1 MFHNSPIPRTES
13 RCRASQ
19 ECCSMTKKLVHP
31 THNAL
36 VTFTW
41 RVLPR
46 IFGQEGS
53 QVQSF
58 LFLLKK
64 TVLTHISC
72 RDGATVNTIFSLS
85 SEIAG
90 FTSSLAKPV
99 HGSVPLVMQRFDSLS
114 KFVTKHTRLDRDDD
128 ARSSYN
134 LNTRYCD
141 SSSPSQVSGQKNPAQ
156 RPLISFCRR
165 RREKLCTATLPWR
178 SKIGTRWR
186 DEDVQLQF
194 KLNPRNHPV
203 SRTGV
208 SILMLVDM
216 KAALSHALERTL
228 MLALARPARY
238 TQVCLRGSH
247 AHAHL
252 HGEFGTGLAFRQ
264 RIMCHTHVASN
275 EKNFRLQQKNM
286 HLHASS
292 PSTPAPPDHSTTH
305 MFSTCPT
312 MNLRNLQHP
321 SSLSWHLHARTCLL
335 RKPLRALSFMRS
347 SVPTQPFPLY
357 TRPTNDASTSKRRR
371 RDRHNNRWAKAER
384 SRLDSSRR
392 AFYFGAQAQ

>member
-1 MFHNSPIPRTES
+1 
-13 RCRASQ
+13 
-19 ECCSMTKKLVHP
+19 
-31 THNAL
+31 
-36 VTFTW
+36 
-41 RVLPR
+41 
-46 IFGQEGS
+46 
-53 QVQSF
+53 
-58 LFLLKK
+58 
-64 TVLTHISC
+64 
-72 RDGATVNTIFSLS
+72 
-85 SEIAG
+85 
-90 FTSSLAKPV
+90 
-99 HGSVPLVMQRFDSLS
+99 MQRFDSLS
-114 KFVTKHTRLDRDDD
+114 KHVTKHTRLDCDDD

-156 RPLISFCRR
+156 RPLISFCWR

-186 DEDVQLQF
+186 DEDVQLRF

-264 RIMCHTHVASN
+264 RIMCHTHVVSN
-275 EKNFRLQQKNM
+275 EKNFRLQQK
-286 HLHASS
+286 
-292 PSTPAPPDHSTTH
+292 
-305 MFSTCPT
+305 
-312 MNLRNLQHP
+312 
-321 SSLSWHLHARTCLL
+321 TCLSMP
-335 RKPLRALSFMRS
+335 PLPRPLHH
-347 SVPTQPFPLY
+347 PTTQPPICFP
-357 TRPTNDASTSKRRR
+357 PV
-371 RDRHNNRWAKAER
+371 
-384 SRLDSSRR
+384 
-392 AFYFGAQAQ
+392 QP

>member
-1 MFHNSPIPRTES
+1 MLQHDKKTRPSYSQRVGHLHVARTS
-13 RCRASQ
+13 TYLRTRRFPSA
-19 ECCSMTKKLVHP
+19 V
-31 THNAL
+31 
-36 VTFTW
+36 V
-41 RVLPR
+41 
-46 IFGQEGS
+46 
-53 QVQSF
+53 SF
-58 LFLLKK
+58 SFEK

-72 RDGATVNTIFSLS
+72 RDGATVNTVFSLS

-99 HGSVPLVMQRFDSLS
+99 HASVPLVMQRFDSLS
-114 KFVTKHTRLDRDDD
+114 KHVTKHTRLDCDDD

-156 RPLISFCRR
+156 RPLISFCWR

-186 DEDVQLQF
+186 DEDVQLRF

-238 TQVCLRGSH
+238 TQVCLM
-247 AHAHL
+247 
-252 HGEFGTGLAFRQ
+252 AFRQ
-264 RIMCHTHVASN
+264 RIMCHTHVVSN
-275 EKNFRLQQKNM
+275 EKNFRLQQK
-286 HLHASS
+286 
-292 PSTPAPPDHSTTH
+292 
-305 MFSTCPT
+305 
-312 MNLRNLQHP
+312 
-321 SSLSWHLHARTCLL
+321 TCLSMP
-335 RKPLRALSFMRS
+335 PLPRPLHH
-347 SVPTQPFPLY
+347 PTTQPPICFP
-357 TRPTNDASTSKRRR
+357 PV
-371 RDRHNNRWAKAER
+371 
-384 SRLDSSRR
+384 
-392 AFYFGAQAQ
+392 QP